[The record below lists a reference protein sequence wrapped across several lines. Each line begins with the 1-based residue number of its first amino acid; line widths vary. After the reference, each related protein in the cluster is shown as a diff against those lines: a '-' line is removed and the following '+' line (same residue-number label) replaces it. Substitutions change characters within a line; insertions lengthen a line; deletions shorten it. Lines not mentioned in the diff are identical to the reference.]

1 MSINK
6 FLPLMVEKNASDLF
20 ITAGTAPSV
29 KIDGQMVALGQD
41 KLTPDLAKD
50 IIYSMLDDEQIQ
62 ELERVRELNFALNAS
77 GVGRFRGSAFYQR
90 NSCGL
95 VLRRINIGIPS
106 IEELGLPEQL
116 KKMAMLKRGL
126 ILVVGATGSGKSTTL
141 AAILNHRNQN
151 SQGHILTVEDP
162 VEFVHR
168 HSGCIVTQREVGV
181 DTESYEVA
189 LKNCL
194 RQAPDVIMIG
204 EIRTRESMQHA
215 IEFAETGHLC
225 LATLH
230 SNNANQA
237 MERIINFFPADKHNQ
252 IWMDLSLNLRA
263 IVAQQLL
270 TKKEGKGRH
279 AAVEILLNSPLMS
292 DLIRDGAIHELKALM
307 EKSTELGMQTFDQ
320 SLLALFEKD
329 MISYEEALSHAD
341 RPNDLRLQIRL
352 ATGVTHEEEEK
363 GGLSFTLQ
371 DP

>member
-20 ITAGTAPSV
+20 ITAGTAPAIKV
-29 KIDGQMVALGQD
+29 DGKMLALSNE
-41 KLTPDLAKD
+41 KLTPQLAEE
-50 IIYSMLDDEQIQ
+50 ITLSMLDAEQIE
-62 ELERVRELNFALNAS
+62 ELKQQKELNFAVNAS

-106 IEELGLPEQL
+106 LDELALPEKL
-116 KKMAMLKRGL
+116 RDVAMYKRGL
-126 ILVVGATGSGKSTTL
+126 VLVVGATGSGKSTTL
-141 AAILNHRNQN
+141 AAILNHRNQH
-151 SQGHILTVEDP
+151 SQGHIITIEDP
-162 VEFVHR
+162 IEFVHR
-168 HSGCIVTQREVGV
+168 HDGCIVTQREVGV
-181 DTESYEVA
+181 DTDSFDIA

-237 MERIINFFPADKHNQ
+237 LERIINFFPSDKHNQ

-263 IVAQQLL
+263 IVAQQLVV
-270 TKKEGKGRH
+270 KQNSEGRH
-279 AAVEILLNSPLMS
+279 AAVELLLNTPLVS
-292 DLIRDGAIHELKALM
+292 DLIREGSIHELKPLM

-320 SLLALFEKD
+320 ALLSLFEREL
-329 MISYEEALSHAD
+329 ISYEDALSHAD
-341 RPNDLRLQIRL
+341 KPNDLRLQIKL
-352 ATGVTHEEEEK
+352 STGISHDEEDK
-363 GGLSFTLQ
+363 SMGFTLQ
-371 DP
+371 EP

>member
-1 MSINK
+1 MPLNQY
-6 FLPLMVEKNASDLF
+6 LPMMVEKNASDLF

-29 KIDGQMVALGQD
+29 KINGQMVALSED
-41 KLTPDLAKD
+41 KLTPQQAKD
-50 IIYSMLDDEQIQ
+50 ITFSMLDEEQKE
-62 ELERVRELNFALNAS
+62 ELMQNKELNFALNAS
-77 GVGRFRGSAFYQR
+77 GVGRFRGSAFFQR

-106 IEELGLPEQL
+106 IDELNLPSQL
-116 KKMAMLKRGL
+116 KDMAMFKRGL

-141 AAILNHRNQN
+141 AAILNHRNAN

-162 VEFVHR
+162 IEFVHR
-168 HSGCIVTQREVGV
+168 HNGCIVTQREVGV
-181 DTESYEVA
+181 DTESFEVA

-237 MERIINFFPADKHNQ
+237 LERIINFFPADKHNQ
-252 IWMDLSLNLRA
+252 IWMDLSLNLRG
-263 IVAQQLL
+263 IVAQQLVVSQSG
-270 TKKEGKGRH
+270 EGRK
-279 AAVEILLNSPLMS
+279 AAVEILLNTPLMS
-292 DLIRDGAIHELKALM
+292 DLIREGATHELKALM

-320 SLLALFEKD
+320 ALLNLFERKL
-329 MISYEEALSHAD
+329 ISYEDAISHAD
-341 RPNDLRLQIRL
+341 RPNDLRLQIKL
-352 ATGVTHEEEEK
+352 TTGISYEDEDT
-363 GGLSFTLQ
+363 GPSFSLQ
-371 DP
+371 EP